1 MGDLTTSSPASEV
14 PFRVSF
20 SGHGGHLRLDP
31 TPNPPSPIPE
41 FVLPPAYP
49 PESPSSVKEYLE
61 ANYLNPELHLPTAA
75 DGARVWD
82 LDWFELARPPLEPS
96 AARTML
102 VPAWEPPFRRRR
114 PPLSSSSS
122 RQESQVW
129 DPESVQMDMSDVFD
143 SGTGGITPRMPGPAK
158 DFVRGSVNSRPFR
171 PGGLHDD
178 AAAAAALEKAFPEGA
193 RNGDWVHE
201 LMSGGPAQVNPP
213 GFRKGLDLGNLK
225 EYKSH
230 WKCYQDGE
238 RVDEQSTSSSNDT
251 MDKYSVQFDD
261 LFKIAWEEDSDD
273 KVPREDHVQQLVG
286 DEETNDVDKQN
297 ISKLQNASE
306 TIENLDIEKQ
316 KGGAQGDVSEP
327 QSDLDQMLLSSVKDT
342 SRDSSGSG
350 DGSMAKEGKVWA
362 LVGGDEDIV
371 TNFYKL
377 VPDMA
382 IEYPFELDKFQK
394 EAIYYLEKGES
405 VFVAAHTSA
414 GKTVVAEYAF
424 ALATKHCTRAVYTAP
439 IKTISNQKYRDFCGK
454 FDVGLLTG
462 DVSIRPEATCLIMTT
477 EILRSMLY
485 RGADIIRDIEWVI
498 FDEVHYVN
506 DAERGVVW
514 EEVIIMLPK
523 HINIVLLSATFEI
536 PIFIDSV
543 GACTEILNTL
553 VELLK
558 VCNWA
563 NLICIIPFC
572 CHLFIRTNKRP
583 VPLEHCLFYSGEVFK
598 ICEKDAFLTQ
608 GYREAKE
615 VFKKK
620 NSSKL
625 GMKPGSKPGTTAV
638 RAGTQGRNPDTSSRD
653 RDQKNPKHHH
663 ASSSAAAVQQSTSG
677 PRRSESSFWMPLI
690 NNLLKKSL
698 VPVVIFCFS
707 KNRCDRSAESMF
719 GADLTSNSEKS
730 EIRLFCDKAFS
741 RLKGSDRNLPQV
753 VGIQS
758 LLRRGIGVH
767 HAGLLP
773 IVKEVV
779 EMLFCRGVI
788 KVLFSTETFAMGVNA
803 PARTVVFDSLR
814 KFDGK
819 EHRKL
824 LPGEYIQ
831 MAGRAGRRGL
841 DNIGTV
847 IVMCRDEIPEESD
860 LKNLIVGKP
869 TRLESQFRLTYTMIL
884 HLLRVEE
891 LKVEDM
897 LKRSFAEFHAQKNL
911 PEKEKLLL
919 QMLRQPTKTI
929 ECIKGEPAIEEYY
942 EMVLEAEAHR
952 ESITEAIMQLPAS
965 QQSLTPGRLVVVKS
979 QSDDDHLLGV
989 IVKTPSAALK
999 QYVVLV
1005 LTGDCTSSA
1014 LAPDSSNQNEKEA
1027 GDFKQGYFV
1036 IPKGKRSMEDEYF
1049 SSVSTRKGSGVINI
1063 KLPYKGDASGM
1074 GFEVRAIENKEIMSI
1089 CASKIKIDQVRL
1101 LEDPSKTVY
1110 SKTVQMLIKEQPDGN
1125 KYPAALDAI
1134 KDLKMKDMLLVE
1146 NYYAY
1151 QRLLQKMSENKCH
1164 GCIKLKE
1171 HIALM
1176 KEQKVYKDQ
1185 LNDLKYEMSDEA
1197 LQQMP
1202 EFQGRIDVLKEIYY
1216 IDSDLVVQLKGR
1228 VACEMNSGEE
1238 LISTECLFENQLD
1251 DLEPEEAVAIMSALV
1266 FQQRNTSEPSLTPKL
1281 ADARKRIYDTA
1292 IRLGKLQR
1300 EFKVPVD
1307 PEEYARDNLK
1317 FGLVEVV
1324 YEWAKGTPFA
1334 DICELTDVSEGL
1346 IVRTI
1351 VRLDE
1356 TCREFRNAA
1365 SIMGNSALYKK
1376 METASNAIKRDIVF
1390 AASLYVTGI

>member
-1 MGDLTTSSPASEV
+1 MDGPSTSPASEV
-14 PFRVSF
+14 PFRITF

-31 TPNPPSPIPE
+31 TPQPPSPIPD

-49 PESPSSVKEYLE
+49 LGTPRSVKEYLE

-82 LDWFELARPPLEPS
+82 VDWFDLARPPLEPS
-96 AARTML
+96 APRTML
-102 VPAWEPPFRRRR
+102 APAWEPPFRRGRR
-114 PPLSSSSS
+114 PSHPAS
-122 RQESQVW
+122 ESQVW
-129 DPESVQMDMSDVFD
+129 DPESVQLEMSEVFD
-143 SGTGGITPRMPGPAK
+143 SGTGGMPSRMPGPAK
-158 DFVRGSVNSRPFR
+158 DFVRGSMNSRPFR
-171 PGGLHDD
+171 PGGLQDD
-178 AAAAAALEKAFPEGA
+178 AAEATALEKAFPEGA
-193 RNGDWVHE
+193 RNGDWVRE
-201 LMSGGPAQVNPP
+201 LMGGGPAQVAPP
-213 GFRKGLDLGNLK
+213 GFRKGLDLGELK
-225 EYKSH
+225 E
-230 WKCYQDGE
+230 
-238 RVDEQSTSSSNDT
+238 
-251 MDKYSVQFDD
+251 KYSVQFDD
-261 LFKIAWEEDSDD
+261 LFKIAWEENADNKVLQDAELQHSAENESTNEVDERKLDALQDTCETPIKLAEKLEVDIIRDS
-273 KVPREDHVQQLVG
+273 
-286 DEETNDVDKQN
+286 
-297 ISKLQNASE
+297 SE
-306 TIENLDIEKQ
+306 SQT
-316 KGGAQGDVSEP
+316 
-327 QSDLDQMLLSSVKDT
+327 DLDQMLSSEVQDT
-342 SRDSSGSG
+342 RRKSGGSG
-350 DGSMAKEGKVWA
+350 NDKTTQDGKAWA

-382 IEYPFELDKFQK
+382 IEFPFELDFQK

-414 GKTVVAEYAF
+414 GKTVVAE
-424 ALATKHCTRAVYTAP
+424 AVYTAP

-523 HINIVLLSATFEI
+523 HINIVLLSAT
-536 PIFIDSV
+536 V
-543 GACTEILNTL
+543 
-553 VELLK
+553 
-558 VCNWA
+558 
-563 NLICIIPFC
+563 
-572 CHLFIRTNKRP
+572 RTNKRP
-583 VPLEHCLFYSGEVFK
+583 VPLEHCLFYSGEMYK
-598 ICEKDAFLTQ
+598 ICERDTFLTQ
-608 GYREAKE
+608 GFKEAKDA
-615 VFKKK
+615 FKRK
-620 NSSKL
+620 NSNKL
-625 GMKPGSKPGTTAV
+625 GVKPGPKPGAPAV
-638 RAGTQGRNPDTSSRD
+638 RAGTQGRNPDTSNRG
-653 RDQKNPKHHH
+653 RDQKYPKHHN
-663 ASSSAAAVQQSTSG
+663 ASSGAAALQQSSSG
-677 PRRSESSFWMPLI
+677 PKRSESSVWMPLV

-707 KNRCDRSAESMF
+707 KNRCDKSADSMF

-730 EIRLFCDKAFS
+730 EIRVFCDKAFS
-741 RLKGSDRNLPQV
+741 RLKGSDRNLPQ
-753 VGIQS
+753 
-758 LLRRGIGVH
+758 
-767 HAGLLP
+767 
-773 IVKEVV
+773 
-779 EMLFCRGVI
+779 
-788 KVLFSTETFAMGVNA
+788 VLFSTETFAMGVNA
-803 PARTVVFDSLR
+803 PARTVVFDTLR

-929 ECIKGEPAIEEYY
+929 ECIKGEPSIEEYY
-942 EMVLEAEAHR
+942 EMALEAEAHR
-952 ESITEAIMQLPAS
+952 ESITEAIMQLPSS
-965 QQSLTPGRLVVVKS
+965 QQFLMPGRLVVVKS
-979 QSDDDHLLGV
+979 ESDDDHLLGV
-989 IVKTPSAALK
+989 ILKSPSQALRK
-999 QYVVLV
+999 YIVLV
-1005 LTGDCTSSA
+1005 LTGDCTPSA
-1014 LAPDSSNQNEKEA
+1014 LPPGLSNQSEKESS
-1027 GDFKQGYFV
+1027 DFQQGRFIV
-1036 IPKGKRSMEDEYF
+1036 PKGKRGMEDEYF
-1049 SSVSTRKGSGVINI
+1049 SSVSTRKGTGIINI
-1063 KLPYKGDASGM
+1063 KLPYKGNASGM
-1074 GFEVRAIENKEIMSI
+1074 GFEARAIESKEIISL
-1089 CASKIKIDQVRL
+1089 CTSKIKIDQVRL
-1101 LEDPSKTVY
+1101 LEDPNPAAY
-1110 SKTVQMLIKEQPDGN
+1110 AKTVQLLIKEQPDGT
-1125 KYPAALDAI
+1125 KYPPALDAV
-1134 KDLKMKDMLLVE
+1134 KDLKLKNMDLVE
-1146 NYYAY
+1146 SYYAY
-1151 QRLLQKMSENKCH
+1151 HRLLQKMSENKCH

-1171 HIALM
+1171 HISVM
-1176 KEQKVYKDQ
+1176 KEQKLYKDQ
-1185 LNDLKYEMSDEA
+1185 LNELKYQMSDEA

-1202 EFQGRIDVLKEIYY
+1202 EFQGRIDVLKVLHC

-1251 DLEPEEAVAIMSALV
+1251 ELEPEEAVAIMSAFV
-1266 FQQRNTSEPSLTPKL
+1266 FQQRNASEPSLTPKL
-1281 ADARKRIYDTA
+1281 SEAKKRLYDTA
-1292 IRLGKLQR
+1292 IRLGKLQV
-1300 EFKVPVD
+1300 EFKIPVD

-1376 METASNAIKRDIVF
+1376 MEIASNAIKRDIVF

>member
-1 MGDLTTSSPASEV
+1 MSMDGPATSPASEV
-14 PFRVSF
+14 PFRISF
-20 SGHGGHLRLDP
+20 SGHSGHLRLDP
-31 TPNPPSPIPE
+31 TPHTPSPIPD

-49 PESPSSVKEYLE
+49 AESPSSVKEYLE
-61 ANYLNPELHLPTAA
+61 RNYLDPELHLPTAA
-75 DGARVWD
+75 DSGRVWD
-82 LDWFELARPPLEPS
+82 VDWFALARPPLEPS
-96 AARTML
+96 APRTML
-102 VPAWEPPFRRRR
+102 APVWVPPFRRGQEK
-114 PPLSSSSS
+114 LQSAAES
-122 RQESQVW
+122 RVW
-129 DPESVQMDMSDVFD
+129 DPESVQMEMVDVFD
-143 SGTGGITPRMPGPAK
+143 SGTGGIAPRMPGPAK
-158 DFVRGSVNSRPFR
+158 DFVRGSINNRPFR
-171 PGGLHDD
+171 PGGLQDD
-178 AAAAAALEKAFPEGA
+178 AAEAAALEKAFPEGA
-193 RNGDWVHE
+193 RTGDWVRE
-201 LMSGGPAQVNPP
+201 LMSGGPAQVAPP
-213 GFRKGLDLGNLK
+213 GFRKGLELGQLK
-225 EYKSH
+225 GYESH
-230 WKCYQDGE
+230 WKCFRDGE
-238 RVDEQSTSSSNDT
+238 LVEEQPASSSNDT
-251 MDKYSVQFDD
+251 MEKYSVQFDD
-261 LFKIAWEEDSDD
+261 LFKIAWEEDTANKLLKDG
-273 KVPREDHVQQLVG
+273 VVQQSAEGEGINEIGEQKVDALQ
-286 DEETNDVDKQN
+286 DEFESIT
-297 ISKLQNASE
+297 
-306 TIENLDIEKQ
+306 TLDDEKQ
-316 KGGAQGDVSEP
+316 EVDVIRNVPET
-327 QSDLDQMLLSSVKDT
+327 QTDLDQMLSSEVQDT
-342 SRDSSGSG
+342 GREPGASG
-350 DGSMAKEGKVWA
+350 DKKPTQDGMVWA

-371 TNFYKL
+371 TNFSKL

-382 IEYPFELDKFQK
+382 IEFPFELDKFQK

-424 ALATKHCTRAVYTAP
+424 ALATKHCTRSVYTAP
-439 IKTISNQKYRDFCGK
+439 IKTISNQKYRDFSGK

-523 HINIVLLSATFEI
+523 HINIVLLSATV
-536 PIFIDSV
+536 P
-543 GACTEILNTL
+543 NT
-553 VELLK
+553 VEFADWIGRTK
-558 VCNWA
+558 QKK
-563 NLICIIPFC
+563 
-572 CHLFIRTNKRP
+572 IRVTSTNKRP
-583 VPLEHCLFYSGEVFK
+583 VPLEHCLFYSGEVYK
-598 ICEKDAFLTQ
+598 ICERDMFLAQGFKEAKDA
-608 GYREAKE
+608 
-615 VFKKK
+615 FKKK
-620 NSSKL
+620 NLNKF
-625 GMKPGSKPGTTAV
+625 GVKPGSKSGTPAV
-638 RAGTQGRNPDTSSRD
+638 RAGTQGKNPDTSNKG
-653 RDQKNPKHHH
+653 RDQKYPKHRNSNSGV
-663 ASSSAAAVQQSTSG
+663 ATVQQSSSG
-677 PRRSESSFWMPLI
+677 PKRFESLFWMPLV

-707 KNRCDRSAESMF
+707 KNRCDKSADSMF
-719 GADLTSNSEKS
+719 GTDLTSSSEKS
-730 EIRLFCDKAFS
+730 EIRVFCDKAFS

-779 EMLFCRGVI
+779 EMLFCRG
-788 KVLFSTETFAMGVNA
+788 VLFSTETFAMGVNA

-847 IVMCRDEIPEESD
+847 IIMCRDEIPEESD

-919 QMLRQPTKTI
+919 QMLRQPTRTI
-929 ECIKGEPAIEEYY
+929 ECIKGEPSIEEYY
-942 EMVLEAEAHR
+942 EMTLDAEAHR
-952 ESITEAIMQLPAS
+952 EYITEAIMQLPNS
-965 QQSLTPGRLVVVKS
+965 QQFLTPGRLVVVKS
-979 QSDDDHLLGV
+979 DSDDDHLLGV
-989 IVKTPSAALK
+989 ILKNPSALLK
-999 QYVVLV
+999 KYVVLV
-1005 LTGDCTSSA
+1005 LTGDCSSSA
-1014 LAPDSSNQNEKEA
+1014 LAPEFNKNEK
-1027 GDFKQGYFV
+1027 GPVDFQGGQFIV
-1036 IPKGKRSMEDEYF
+1036 LKGKRGMDDEYF
-1049 SSVSTRKGSGVINI
+1049 SSVSSRKASGVINI
-1063 KLPYKGDASGM
+1063 NLPYKGDASGM
-1074 GFEVRAIENKEIMSI
+1074 GFEVRAIENKEIISI
-1089 CASKIKIDQVRL
+1089 CSSKIKIDQVRL
-1101 LEDPSKTVY
+1101 LEEPNKTAY
-1110 SKTVQMLIKEQPDGN
+1110 SRTVQQLIKEQPDGT
-1125 KYPAALDAI
+1125 KYPPALDAI
-1134 KDLKMKDMLLVE
+1134 KDLKMKDMYLVE
-1146 NYYAY
+1146 SYRAY
-1151 QRLLQKMSENKCH
+1151 HILLQKMSENKCH

-1171 HIALM
+1171 HISLM
-1176 KEQKVYKDQ
+1176 REQKMYKDQ
-1185 LNDLKYEMSDEA
+1185 LNELKFQMSDEA

-1202 EFQGRIDVLKEIYY
+1202 EFQGRIDVLKVIHY

-1251 DLEPEEAVAIMSALV
+1251 DLEPEEAVAIMSAFV
-1266 FQQRNTSEPSLTPKL
+1266 FQQRNASEPSLTPKL
-1281 ADARKRIYDTA
+1281 AEAKKRLYDTA
-1292 IRLGKLQR
+1292 IKLGKLQS

-1334 DICELTDVSEGL
+1334 DICELTDVSEGI

-1365 SIMGNSALYKK
+1365 SIMGNSALFKK
-1376 METASNAIKRDIVF
+1376 MEVASNAIKRDIVF

>member
-1 MGDLTTSSPASEV
+1 MDDLTASPASEL
-14 PFRVSF
+14 PFRISF

-31 TPNPPSPIPE
+31 TPHPPSPIPD

-49 PESPSSVKEYLE
+49 PESPASVKEYLE
-61 ANYLNPELHLPTAA
+61 ANYLNPELYIPTAA
-75 DGARVWD
+75 SDARVWD
-82 LDWFELARPPLEPS
+82 VDWFDMARPPLEPS
-96 AARTML
+96 APRTML
-102 VPAWEPPFRRRR
+102 VPAWEPPFRRR
-114 PPLSSSSS
+114 PSASS
-122 RQESQVW
+122 EEPQVW
-129 DPESVQMDMSDVFD
+129 DPKSVQMEMSQVFD
-143 SGTGGITPRMPGPAK
+143 SGTGGMVPRMPGPAK
-158 DFVRGSVNSRPFR
+158 DFVRGRVNSRPFR
-171 PGGLHDD
+171 PGGLQDD
-178 AAAAAALEKAFPEGA
+178 AAEAAALEKAFPEGA
-193 RNGDWVHE
+193 RNGDWVRE
-201 LMSGGPAQVNPP
+201 LMGGGPALIAPP
-213 GFRKGLDLGNLK
+213 GFPKGLDLGQLK
-225 EYKSH
+225 EYNSH
-230 WKCYQDGE
+230 WKCFRDGE
-238 RVDEQSTSSSNDT
+238 QVEEQPVSSSNDT

-261 LFKIAWEEDSDD
+261 LFKIAWEEDDVNTVS
-273 KVPREDHVQQLVG
+273 REDDGEQLAR
-286 DEETNDVDKQN
+286 DEGTNDVNEQKVDKLQDDSETLTRADADKQEVN
-297 ISKLQNASE
+297 V
-306 TIENLDIEKQ
+306 T
-316 KGGAQGDVSEP
+316 GDVSEA
-327 QSDLDQMLLSSVKDT
+327 QMDLDKMLSSEVQDT
-342 SRDSSGSG
+342 HRETSGLG
-350 DGSMAKEGKVWA
+350 DDKPAQEGKDWA
-362 LVGGDEDIV
+362 LVVGDDSIV
-371 TNFYKL
+371 TNFHKL

-523 HINIVLLSATFEI
+523 HINIVLLSATV
-536 PIFIDSV
+536 P
-543 GACTEILNTL
+543 NT
-553 VELLK
+553 VEFADWIGRTK
-558 VCNWA
+558 QKK
-563 NLICIIPFC
+563 
-572 CHLFIRTNKRP
+572 IRVTTTNKRP
-583 VPLEHCLFYSGEVFK
+583 VPLEHCLFYSGEVYK
-598 ICEKDAFLTQ
+598 VCEKDIFLTQ
-608 GYREAKE
+608 GFREAKDI
-615 VFKKK
+615 FKMK
-620 NSSKL
+620 NSNKF
-625 GMKPGSKPGTTAV
+625 GVRPGTKPGTPAV
-638 RAGTQGRNPDTSSRD
+638 RAGTQGRNPDTSSKG
-653 RDQKNPKHHH
+653 RDQKHPKHHH
-663 ASSSAAAVQQSTSG
+663 TNSGAAAIQQNSSG
-677 PRRSESSFWMPLI
+677 PRRSDLFWMPLI

-719 GADLTSNSEKS
+719 AADLTSNSDKS

-767 HAGLLP
+767 HAGILP

-803 PARTVVFDSLR
+803 PARTVVFDTVR

-841 DNIGTV
+841 DTIGTV
-847 IVMCRDEIPEESD
+847 IMMCRDEIPEESD
-860 LKNLIVGKP
+860 LKNLLVGKP

-897 LKRSFAEFHAQKNL
+897 LKRSFAEFHAQKDL
-911 PEKEKLLL
+911 PQKEKLLL

-929 ECIKGEPAIEEYY
+929 ECIKGEPSIEEYY
-942 EMVLEAEAHR
+942 DMFIEAEEHR
-952 ESITEAIMQLPAS
+952 EFVTEAIMQLHS
-965 QQSLTPGRLVVVKS
+965 TQQFLAPGRLVVVKS
-979 QSDDDHLLGV
+979 KSDDDHLLGV
-989 IVKTPSAALK
+989 IVKNPSPALK
-999 QYVVLV
+999 QFVIFV
-1005 LTGDCTSSA
+1005 LTGDCVSSA
-1014 LAPDSSNQNEKEA
+1014 LAPNLPNQNEKGP
-1027 GDFKQGYFV
+1027 GDSQQGYFV
-1036 IPKGKRSMEDEYF
+1036 IPPKGKRGMEDDFF
-1049 SSVSTRKGSGVINI
+1049 SSARPRKSSGVINI
-1063 KLPYKGDASGM
+1063 KLPYMGDASGM
-1074 GFEVRAIENKEIMSI
+1074 GFEVRAVENKEIISI
-1089 CASKIKIDQVRL
+1089 CTSKIKIDQVGL
-1101 LEDPSKTVY
+1101 LEDTSKTTY
-1110 SKTVQMLIKEQPDGN
+1110 TKTVQMLIKEQSDG
-1125 KYPAALDAI
+1125 KYPPALDAI
-1134 KDLKMKDMLLVE
+1134 KDLKMKDMDQVKRYHAHINLLE
-1146 NYYAY
+1146 
-1151 QRLLQKMSENKCH
+1151 KMSKNKCH

-1171 HIALM
+1171 HKLLM
-1176 KEQKVYKDQ
+1176 KEQKAYKDQ
-1185 LNDLKYEMSDEA
+1185 LDQLKYQMSDEA

-1202 EFQGRIDVLKEIYY
+1202 QFQGRIDVLKEIHY

-1238 LISTECLFENQLD
+1238 LITTECLFENQLD
-1251 DLEPEEAVAIMSALV
+1251 DLEPEEAVAIMSAFV
-1266 FQQRNTSEPSLTPKL
+1266 FQQRNASEPSLTPKL
-1281 ADARKRIYDTA
+1281 ADAKKRLYDTA
-1292 IRLGKLQR
+1292 IRLGQLQKR
-1300 EFKVPVD
+1300 HEVPVD

-1365 SIMGNSALYKK
+1365 SIMGNSALFKK
-1376 METASNAIKRDIVF
+1376 MEIASNAIKRDIVF

>member
-1 MGDLTTSSPASEV
+1 MDDLTASPASEL
-14 PFRVSF
+14 PFRISF

-31 TPNPPSPIPE
+31 TPHPPNPVPD

-61 ANYLNPELHLPTAA
+61 VNYLNPEFYVPTAA
-75 DGARVWD
+75 NDGRVWD
-82 LDWFELARPPLEPS
+82 VDWFDLARPPLEPS
-96 AARTML
+96 APRTML
-102 VPAWEPPFRRRR
+102 VPAWEPPFRRR
-114 PPLSSSSS
+114 SSSSK
-122 RQESQVW
+122 QQVW
-129 DPESVQMDMSDVFD
+129 DPESVQMEMSQVFD
-143 SGTGGITPRMPGPAK
+143 SGTGGMVPRMPGPAK
-158 DFVRGSVNSRPFR
+158 DFVRGRVNSRPFR
-171 PGGLHDD
+171 PGGLQDD
-178 AAAAAALEKAFPEGA
+178 AAEAAALEKAFPEGA
-193 RNGDWVHE
+193 RNGDWVRE
-201 LMSGGPAQVNPP
+201 LMSGGPALNAPP
-213 GFRKGLDLGNLK
+213 GFPKGLDLGQLK
-225 EYKSH
+225 EYNSH
-230 WKCYQDGE
+230 WKCFRDGE
-238 RVDEQSTSSSNDT
+238 HVEEQPASSSNDT
-251 MDKYSVQFDD
+251 TDKYSVQFDD
-261 LFKIAWEEDSDD
+261 LFKIAWEEDDANIVSHEDD
-273 KVPREDHVQQLVG
+273 GEQLAG
-286 DEETNDVDKQN
+286 DEGTNDVNEQKVD
-297 ISKLQNASE
+297 KLQDASE
-306 TIENLDIEKQ
+306 TLTMADTDKQETNVRGDISE
-316 KGGAQGDVSEP
+316 AQT
-327 QSDLDQMLLSSVKDT
+327 DLDKMLSSEVQDT
-342 SRDSSGSG
+342 CRETSGLV
-350 DGSMAKEGKVWA
+350 DDKPAQEGTDWA
-362 LVGGDEDIV
+362 LVVGDNSIV
-371 TNFYKL
+371 TNFHKL

-424 ALATKHCTRAVYTAP
+424 ALASKHCTRAVYTAP

-523 HINIVLLSATFEI
+523 HINIVLLSATV
-536 PIFIDSV
+536 P
-543 GACTEILNTL
+543 NT
-553 VELLK
+553 VEFADWIGRTK
-558 VCNWA
+558 QKK
-563 NLICIIPFC
+563 
-572 CHLFIRTNKRP
+572 IRVTSTNKRP
-583 VPLEHCLFYSGEVFK
+583 VPLEHCLFYSGEVYK
-598 ICEKDAFLTQ
+598 VCEKDIFLTQ
-608 GYREAKE
+608 GFRDAKDA
-615 VFKKK
+615 FKMK
-620 NSSKL
+620 NANKF
-625 GMKPGSKPGTTAV
+625 GAKPGTKSGTPAV
-638 RAGTQGRNPDTSSRD
+638 RAGTQGRNPDTSSKG
-653 RDQKNPKHHH
+653 RDQKYPKHHQTN
-663 ASSSAAAVQQSTSG
+663 SGAAAIQQSTSG
-677 PRRSESSFWMPLI
+677 SRRSESSFWMPLI

-707 KNRCDRSAESMF
+707 KNRCDRSADSMF
-719 GADLTSNSEKS
+719 GADLTSSSDKS
-730 EIRLFCDKAFS
+730 EIRVFCDKAFS

-803 PARTVVFDSLR
+803 PARTVVFDTLR

-819 EHRKL
+819 EHRRL

-841 DNIGTV
+841 DTIGTV
-847 IVMCRDEIPEESD
+847 IMMCRDEIPEESD
-860 LKNLIVGKP
+860 LKNLLVGKP

-897 LKRSFAEFHAQKNL
+897 LKRSFAEFHAQKDL
-911 PEKEKLLL
+911 PQKEKLLL

-929 ECIKGEPAIEEYY
+929 ECIKGEPSIEEYY
-942 EMVLEAEAHR
+942 DMFLEAEEHR
-952 ESITEAIMQLPAS
+952 EFVTEAIMQLHTT
-965 QQSLTPGRLVVVKS
+965 QQFLAPGRLVVVKS
-979 QSDDDHLLGV
+979 KSDDDHLLGV
-989 IVKTPSAALK
+989 IVKNPSATLK

-1014 LAPDSSNQNEKEA
+1014 LAPNLSSQNEKGP
-1027 GDFKQGYFV
+1027 GDSQGYF
-1036 IPKGKRSMEDEYF
+1036 IIPPKGKRGMDDDFF
-1049 SSVSTRKGSGVINI
+1049 SSSRTRKSSGVINI
-1063 KLPYKGDASGM
+1063 KLPYTGDASGM
-1074 GFEVRAIENKEIMSI
+1074 GFEVRAVENKEIISI
-1089 CASKIKIDQVRL
+1089 CTSKIKIDQVGL
-1101 LEDPSKTVY
+1101 LEDISKTAY
-1110 SKTVQMLIKEQPDGN
+1110 AKTVQMLIKEQTDG
-1125 KYPAALDAI
+1125 KYPPALDAI
-1134 KDLKMKDMLLVE
+1134 KDLKMKDMEQVKRYHAHNNLLE
-1146 NYYAY
+1146 E
-1151 QRLLQKMSENKCH
+1151 MSKNKCH

-1171 HIALM
+1171 HKSMM
-1176 KEQKVYKDQ
+1176 KDQKVHKDELDQ
-1185 LNDLKYEMSDEA
+1185 LKYQMSDEA

-1202 EFQGRIDVLKEIYY
+1202 QFQGRIDVLQEIHY

-1251 DLEPEEAVAIMSALV
+1251 ELEPEEAVAIMSAFV
-1266 FQQRNTSEPSLTPKL
+1266 FQQRNVSEPSLTPKL
-1281 ADARKRIYDTA
+1281 ADAKKRLYDTA
-1292 IRLGKLQR
+1292 ISLGQLQKR
-1300 EFKVPVD
+1300 HEVPVD

-1376 METASNAIKRDIVF
+1376 MEIASNAIKRDIVF

>member
-523 HINIVLLSATFEI
+523 HINIVLLSATV
-536 PIFIDSV
+536 P
-543 GACTEILNTL
+543 NT
-553 VELLK
+553 VEFADWIGRTK
-558 VCNWA
+558 QKKIHVTS
-563 NLICIIPFC
+563 
-572 CHLFIRTNKRP
+572 TNKRP

-653 RDQKNPKHHH
+653 RDQKNPKPHH